1 MIEVH
6 ETVVDRTNA
15 KRNGTATKMVVFPYL
30 LYHSYIAVSTKYY
43 GVASR
48 RYSIPSVYQTHQVT
62 LTCVFSL
69 PCR

>member
-15 KRNGTATKMVVFPYL
+15 KRNGSATKMVVFPYL
-30 LYHSYIAVSTKYY
+30 LYHSYIAVSSKYY

-48 RYSIPSVYQTHQVT
+48 RYIIPSV
-62 LTCVFSL
+62 FS
-69 PCR
+69 PGQE